1 MDVDFFYERRND
13 FIYWVLLDLQRSKA
27 AAVKSCSEGPGGG
40 WGTGTSKLI
49 SQGPLRSAPSIRNV
63 ECSNCKFLSEN
74 IKVLAGKIK
83 VLEATLEMEM
93 HLENDKLNSAA
104 LLHELYNEMG
114 KLGDTCEGYIFIT
127 ARVFLEGTP
136 VMGTYGFHYCPS
148 VLGGDTSDG
157 YIVHRFHELSSN
169 RKLDA
174 WHTWYALKSK
184 YFKNPF
190 QNDSVRGRSLKADA
204 MVMDAP
210 TSPTHAGPSGE
221 GHDDTVDIRVDRIH
235 PAPVAVVVFPAAT
248 VVATLAR
255 LGEAIRGIREHL
267 QGVPIN
273 EEMMA
278 LRFRVEIA
286 EAENASLRGKIRT
299 LEAMDTI
306 TRGQEKMARRRMEQQ
321 LALVTGT
328 LREMQTKIGAL
339 QAQQARAPGPHS
351 ALEDADKMA
360 SKKSTRSTP
369 ATTTTTHS
377 VTDAQLK
384 ALIDQGVAEALA
396 ARDAARS
403 QNGNDSQNSGS
414 NVRRNE
420 RVIRECT
427 YLDFLKCQPLNFKG
441 TEGMVGL
448 MQWFE
453 RMETVYCIRNCS
465 VENQIKFV
473 TCTLLGSALTWWN
486 SRVATVGHDNA
497 YAMNWLTQ
505 KKKMTDKYCPRGE
518 MRKLE
523 RLTRLKGMLEIR
535 TFTERRAENKRKSDD
550 TSRNNLPKRQNMA
563 QAYTVGSGER
573 KEYAGTLPL
582 CNKYQFHHNCPCTA
596 KCGNCKKV
604 GHLTRDC
611 WSSTTTNNQR
621 IVTYYECGIQR
632 HYRSDCIRLK
642 NQNNGNQAG
651 GSEAYAKVYAL
662 GGGETD
668 QDLHDVEEDIN
679 A

>member
-1 MDVDFFYERRND
+1 
-13 FIYWVLLDLQRSKA
+13 
-27 AAVKSCSEGPGGG
+27 
-40 WGTGTSKLI
+40 
-49 SQGPLRSAPSIRNV
+49 
-63 ECSNCKFLSEN
+63 
-74 IKVLAGKIK
+74 
-83 VLEATLEMEM
+83 
-93 HLENDKLNSAA
+93 
-104 LLHELYNEMG
+104 
-114 KLGDTCEGYIFIT
+114 
-127 ARVFLEGTP
+127 
-136 VMGTYGFHYCPS
+136 
-148 VLGGDTSDG
+148 
-157 YIVHRFHELSSN
+157 
-169 RKLDA
+169 
-174 WHTWYALKSK
+174 
-184 YFKNPF
+184 
-190 QNDSVRGRSLKADA
+190 
-204 MVMDAP
+204 MDAP

-255 LGEAIRGIREHL
+255 LGEAIRGIHEHL

-286 EAENASLRGKIRT
+286 EAENASLHGKIRT

-523 RLTRLKGMLEIR
+523 ELALMYVRMFPEEADKVERYVGGLPDMIHGSVMASRPKTMQDAIDFATELMDQKIR

-550 TSRNNLPKRQNMA
+550 TSRNNLPKRQNVA
-563 QAYTVGSGER
+563 QAYTIGSGER

-596 KCGNCKKV
+596 K
-604 GHLTRDC
+604 
-611 WSSTTTNNQR
+611 
-621 IVTYYECGIQR
+621 
-632 HYRSDCIRLK
+632 SDCLRLK

-668 QDLHDVEEDIN
+668 QNLYDIEEGIN